1 MLYSAGLK
9 LQSDEMAKL
18 TLQLANAKKIV
29 VWLFVVFFF
38 FPCVNFYQFHELS
51 CLLERSD
58 CTKLAQG
65 RAGDHWGE
73 SKKEGTNDKKE
84 EEVERVKDRSF

>member
-1 MLYSAGLK
+1 MLYSEGLK

-29 VWLFVVFFF
+29 VWLVGCF

-73 SKKEGTNDKKE
+73 SQKEGTNDKKE
-84 EEVERVKDRSF
+84 EEVERVKDYSF